1 MAQEKCLRARS
12 SAAQHLVGYQG
23 HVFTGSRQRYI
34 TGMNGGT
41 SHAKH
46 RCGQCEMPEGQCICD
61 KFCCLCQSQLEI
73 RICADGLMYCES
85 CRNACGYKTSDA
97 AY

>member
-1 MAQEKCLRARS
+1 MAPENAYAPVRGP
-12 SAAQHLVGYQG
+12 AQPLVGYQG
-23 HVFTGSRQRYI
+23 HVSTCSRRRYI
-34 TGMNGGT
+34 TGMDSGT
-41 SHAKH
+41 SHGKH
-46 RCGQCEMPEGQCICD
+46 RCGQCEMPEGQCVCD